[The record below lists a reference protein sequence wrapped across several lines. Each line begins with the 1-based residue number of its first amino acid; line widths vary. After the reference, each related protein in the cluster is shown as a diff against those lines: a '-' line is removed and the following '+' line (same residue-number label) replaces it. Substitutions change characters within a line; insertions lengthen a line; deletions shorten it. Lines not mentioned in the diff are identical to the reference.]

1 VVDSAQ
7 QKGKVGNAL
16 KRTFRKPM
24 RGLPQDEPLFDIKFV
39 TPQKMNKV
47 LRYAKNLIFVTILDD
62 ESQGGQMLLRNFT
75 EESIEKIKNNPNL
88 FMFIKQND
96 FAYGQ
101 EIVHLFGNNP
111 KEMADN
117 IMQNQARLLQHFVKI
132 EKERLR
138 EELYESKERKGIE
151 KNLLKKYE
159 YMIRVPFGYEVAKEE
174 DNFVWIRQYDREI
187 DKSIFIIYKPYESTN
202 VFQKENILEWR
213 NDIGKNYIVDIEDPS
228 IYVETQEIVP
238 LITEEVNLNGRYA
251 VKVKGLWR
259 LSDLTRGG
267 PFISYVVVDEKQG
280 RVYYLEGYV
289 DSPGQDKRATMWELD
304 AILNTFKTAAE
315 LKQSEK
321 GSSS

>member
-1 VVDSAQ
+1 
-7 QKGKVGNAL
+7 
-16 KRTFRKPM
+16 
-24 RGLPQDEPLFDIKFV
+24 
-39 TPQKMNKV
+39 
-47 LRYAKNLIFVTILDD
+47 
-62 ESQGGQMLLRNFT
+62 
-75 EESIEKIKNNPNL
+75 
-88 FMFIKQND
+88 
-96 FAYGQ
+96 
-101 EIVHLFGNNP
+101 
-111 KEMADN
+111 MADN